1 MRVCVCVCMCT
12 CTQAESHRWEE
23 NFRKADAKALGQAA
37 AEAVLEPVTG
47 RRAKPLGVLRLG

>member
-1 MRVCVCVCMCT
+1 MRVCVCVPAHKLRAT
-12 CTQAESHRWEE
+12 GGRRISGKHR
-23 NFRKADAKALGQAA
+23 ADAKALGQAA

>member
-1 MRVCVCVCMCT
+1 MRVCVCVPAHKLRAT
-12 CTQAESHRWEE
+12 GGRRISGKHR
-23 NFRKADAKALGQAA
+23 ADAKALGQAT